1 MRGTA
6 KCKVS
11 VSQSKPPRRAFS
23 KGGVAM
29 FGWKSRVRASTGEA
43 RRHCHLHY
51 AVTAMNRERCSSAPV
66 HLVEP
71 NRAVARPQL
80 QSKSGKLLIKP
91 ETPKSPP
98 KKIEITNMRIPQRLF
113 IKLAYQSGNMRHH
126 DTTWLK
132 NYPHQRMLRE
142 KSGVTWCSLGTVDG
156 RLWHETSQTLHLV
169 ELLYCIIRSED
180 ARTWEYMHIHSTCPI
195 SWQPVALKE
204 VAQDSTP
211 TLYYK

>member
-6 KCKVS
+6 KCKIS

-51 AVTAMNRERCSSAPV
+51 AVTAKNRVVASSALV

-71 NRAVARPQL
+71 NRVVARPQL

-91 ETPKSPP
+91 ETPKSPQ
-98 KKIEITNMRIPQRLF
+98 KRLKSPICASHRGF
-113 IKLAYQSGNMRHH
+113 SSNSHIKAETWDLRRH
-126 DTTWLK
+126 
-132 NYPHQRMLRE
+132 
-142 KSGVTWCSLGTVDG
+142 
-156 RLWHETSQTLHLV
+156 HLV
-169 ELLYCIIRSED
+169 EKLSSSENVEGEEWRDLVQPRNSGWKALTWNLADLALGWTSLL
-180 ARTWEYMHIHSTCPI
+180 HN
-195 SWQPVALKE
+195 
-204 VAQDSTP
+204 
-211 TLYYK
+211 

>member
-1 MRGTA
+1 
-6 KCKVS
+6 
-11 VSQSKPPRRAFS
+11 
-23 KGGVAM
+23 M

-51 AVTAMNRERCSSAPV
+51 AVTAKNRERCSSAPV

-91 ETPKSPP
+91 ETPKSP
-98 KKIEITNMRIPQRLF
+98 KKGWNHQYAEAFHQTRISKR
-113 IKLAYQSGNMRHH
+113 KHETSG
-126 DTTWLK
+126 DTTRLK
-132 NYPHQRMLRE
+132 NCPHQRMLRE

-180 ARTWEYMHIHSTCPI
+180 ARTWEYMHIHSTCLNFR
-195 SWQPVALKE
+195 QPVALKE
-204 VAQDSTP
+204 VVQDSTTP
-211 TLYYK
+211 TYYK